1 MKFSDFDSRAW
12 ETDGHYY
19 DTCIIPY
26 SGLQGT
32 ETPPET
38 ASLLERQRDF
48 LELAEQPYKG
58 RVVTYPAVQ
67 YAGPGMEAH
76 VNELCRKVKS
86 SGFQYVIVMSANE
99 GLRGEKLIESDLLLC
114 LPEIVADSRAE
125 VSAYVRSEI
134 QALWQNE
141 K

>member
-12 ETDGHYY
+12 ETDGQYY

-38 ASLLERQRDF
+38 VKLLERQRDF

-67 YAGPGMEAH
+67 YAGPGMTALL
-76 VNELCRKVKS
+76 NELCRKVKS
-86 SGFQYVIVMSANE
+86 SGFQYAVVMSANE
-99 GLRGEKLIESDLLLC
+99 GLRREEVFESDLLLC
-114 LPEIVADSRAE
+114 LSEIAADSRTS
-125 VSAYVRSEI
+125 VSVYVRSEI
-134 QALWQNE
+134 QALWENG

>member
-12 ETDGHYY
+12 ETDGHFY

-38 ASLLERQRDF
+38 ATLLERQRDF

-67 YAGPGMEAH
+67 YAGPGMGAI

-86 SGFQYVIVMSANE
+86 SGFQYAIVMSANE
-99 GLRGEKLIESDLLLC
+99 GLRREDVFESDLLLC
-114 LPEIVADSRAE
+114 LPEIVADSRAG

-134 QALWQNE
+134 QTLWQNE

>member
-1 MKFSDFDSRAW
+1 MKFSDFDSKAW

-26 SGLQGT
+26 SGLKGT
-32 ETPPET
+32 ESPPET
-38 ASLLERQRDF
+38 VALLERQRDF

-67 YAGPGMEAH
+67 YAGPGMIALM
-76 VNELCRKVKS
+76 NDLCRKVKS
-86 SGFQYVIVMSANE
+86 SGFQYAIVMSANE
-99 GLRGEKLIESDLLLC
+99 GLPAEELVESDLLLC
-114 LPEIVADSRAE
+114 LPEIAADTRTS
-125 VSAYVRSEI
+125 VSAYVRGGI
-134 QALWQNE
+134 QTLWQNG

>member
-1 MKFSDFDSRAW
+1 MKFSDFDRRAW
-12 ETDGHYY
+12 EIDGQYY

-32 ETPPET
+32 ENPPET
-38 ASLLERQRDF
+38 ATLLERQRDF

-67 YAGPGMEAH
+67 YAGPGMTAI

-99 GLRGEKLIESDLLLC
+99 GLRKEDVFESDLLLC
-114 LPEIVADSRAE
+114 LTEIMSDSRAS

-134 QALWQNE
+134 QALWQNG